1 VEDIGFGA
9 WSWPSKTAWG
19 FWRHLCRR
27 FQQGVCEQGG
37 SDTTEDGICSVSGL
51 LGKSL
56 RFDLRQFFSEITAD
70 DVSRLIGR
78 AKNKTCN
85 LDPVPTWIVKEF
97 ADQLSPFVSVLFNA
111 SLRGGTFPSRMKHAM
126 VIPGLKK
133 AGLDQN
139 DLGNYRPI
147 SNLSFLSKLLERCA
161 YEQITEY
168 LHENDL
174 MPENQSAYRTHHSTE
189 TALLDVLSGACAAAD
204 AGQVTLLGLLDL
216 SAAFDTIDHGSLIE
230 RLRHR
235 YGITGDVL
243 GWMTTYLTGQTQA
256 VYFNGEFSTTTVVTC
271 GIPQGSVLGPLN
283 FILYSADVLQVIAIH
298 GFSVHGYAD
307 DLQIYDSGYPL
318 QSASLISRLSKC
330 VEDVNDWMARNRLC
344 LNPSKTELIWLGSAR
359 QLHHCPMGPQSIAG
373 VWITPAMKVRD
384 LGLVIDADLSMTSHV
399 DNIIRICYFHI
410 RQLRAIRRS
419 LTTESTQALVRAFVH
434 SRLDYCNGAL
444 AGLPGYAYK
453 RLQAVLRSAAR
464 LCLRLPSFASVSDAM
479 RRDLHWLNFPNRV
492 TYKLCTM
499 AYMCQHEMAPVYLR
513 RYCVPTMTIMG
524 RAQLRSAS
532 TRVLSVPRT
541 RTVKFSR
548 SGFYFA
554 GPSAWNS
561 LPVRLRQLSTFEAF
575 KKDLKTYLFDL

>member
-9 WSWPSKTAWG
+9 WPGPFKTAWG

-97 ADQLSPFVSVLFNA
+97 ADQLSPFVSLLFNA
-111 SLRGGTFPSRMKHAM
+111 SLRGGSFPSRMKHAM

-133 AGLDQN
+133 VGLDQN

-216 SAAFDTIDHGSLIE
+216 SAAFDTIDHGILIE

-298 GFSVHGYAD
+298 GLSVHGYAD

-330 VEDVNDWMARNRLC
+330 VEDVNAWMARNRLPQPIKNGVD
-344 LNPSKTELIWLGSAR
+344 LVGLGAPTPS
-359 QLHHCPMGPQSIAG
+359 
-373 VWITPAMKVRD
+373 
-384 LGLVIDADLSMTSHV
+384 
-399 DNIIRICYFHI
+399 
-410 RQLRAIRRS
+410 
-419 LTTESTQALVRAFVH
+419 
-434 SRLDYCNGAL
+434 
-444 AGLPGYAYK
+444 LPYG
-453 RLQAVLRSAAR
+453 
-464 LCLRLPSFASVSDAM
+464 ASVDCRCM
-479 RRDLHWLNFPNRV
+479 DNTGN
-492 TYKLCTM
+492 
-499 AYMCQHEMAPVYLR
+499 E
-513 RYCVPTMTIMG
+513 G
-524 RAQLRSAS
+524 
-532 TRVLSVPRT
+532 
-541 RTVKFSR
+541 SR
-548 SGFYFA
+548 SWVG
-554 GPSAWNS
+554 
-561 LPVRLRQLSTFEAF
+561 
-575 KKDLKTYLFDL
+575 D